1 MRSYSSFSIGE
12 NPNMVD
18 KFDLRFLSR
27 PCEKKRLHLID
38 LLIIQILDSSI
49 IFDLKSAD
57 KAFQVDTF
65 PG

>member
-1 MRSYSSFSIGE
+1 MRGYSSFSIGE

-18 KFDLRFLSR
+18 KLDLRFLFR
-27 PCEKKRLHLID
+27 PCENKRLHLID
-38 LLIIQILDSSI
+38 LLTIQILDSSI